1 MNRKQS
7 DSCLTDKQLSLTFSQ
22 NQPELTP
29 QLSCPMVTLLRGLR
43 RAAISTLKRSVL
55 ARSNSPPS
63 RKIFPL
69 FFKPLEPWRIT
80 WILEFVPA
88 PLISPVTTATLY
100 TIPEGIRNF
109 VRKKRR
115 EEKRLRVIILIG
127 FTLGST
133 GFPLV
138 FLAFNLHTV
147 QCFICFLSY
156 TYLWEMHNYLQTVQ
170 EIQVCGNK
178 HPVAWPDGK
187 KYGVFITVGWW
198 LGKKKGKKN
207 WLGN

>member
-1 MNRKQS
+1 MSRKQP
-7 DSCLTDKQLSLTFSQ
+7 DSCLQTKQLSLTFSQ

-63 RKIFPL
+63 KKIFPL

-100 TIPEGIRNF
+100 TIPEGIRNL

-115 EEKRLRVIILIG
+115 EEKRLGVMILIG
-127 FTLGST
+127 FTLGFN
-133 GFPLV
+133 GFQQV
-138 FLAFNLHTV
+138 FLVFNLHTV
-147 QCFICFLSY
+147 KCITWFCP
-156 TYLWEMHNYLQTVQ
+156 TYLWETYATFKLPKRNLFVVTNCLSHGPVEKSMGFLSP
-170 EIQVCGNK
+170 CG
-178 HPVAWPDGK
+178 DD
-187 KYGVFITVGWW
+187 
-198 LGKKKGKKN
+198 
-207 WLGN
+207 